1 MSYKR
6 AFLISFAI
14 NLYFLGLCI
23 VFGDLRFDA
32 IDDVFMSGILSGIY
46 GDDYNVHLTFVNA
59 LYGCCLLP
67 FYHLFPKINWYYIGE
82 MASVFISL
90 TVVGYIIVNKVGEKW
105 GAILTTVFVTLCAS
119 DFYLAIQ
126 FTKCAA
132 MLSATGMLAF
142 IYGLENKSGGS
153 NLKNW
158 IVPLLV
164 GILLLWWGSWM
175 RWEAFLMGMP
185 FFAMALLLLVKKLW
199 NVKSTVIIALLV
211 MFAGAY
217 AFKAFNS
224 SLYQAP
230 DYKKYMEF
238 QGPRAL
244 LGDGLFYNQ
253 QAVDEDLD
261 EISYSGQ
268 TLPMLTHWLFYDT
281 EVFAPES
288 LRIITDLIDK
298 YKNEMFIRP
307 QLANVLGTLPNSA
320 KSPIFIA
327 WLLLCLAIFVFK
339 SPKSLWA
346 WVSLLIVSAMIA
358 YLLYLQRLV
367 YRVEVGLWLYAG
379 ILAVPFLKERFQI
392 SKILSIGIVCFVAI
406 ASLCS
411 YAISGPTVRH
421 VNSGEIVPIHHEH
434 TDTVDYKGLFAFMDS
449 VPDSTLFIMEMNS
462 YMSMSRQKQPPY
474 LAESQGSW
482 KQVISF
488 GYWTPYFPDV
498 EKSIHE
504 RGVTNPM
511 KDVVLDNVFV
521 VDAPSLGNFL
531 EQHYYDKV
539 KVDTVRKFNGMV
551 VYKYS
556 LVNDSLTETKK

>member
-1 MSYKR
+1 MSYRR

-23 VFGDLRFDA
+23 IFGDLRFDA
-32 IDDVFMSGILSGIY
+32 IDDIFMSGILSGIY
-46 GDDYNVHLTFVNA
+46 GEGYNVHLTFVNA
-59 LYGCCLLP
+59 MYGYCLLP
-67 FYHLFPKINWYYIGE
+67 LYHLFPKINWYYIGE
-82 MASVFISL
+82 MTSVFISL
-90 TVVGYIIVNKVGEKW
+90 TIVGYVILNKIGEKW
-105 GAILTTVFVTLCAS
+105 GAIFTIILVALCAS
-119 DFYLAIQ
+119 DFYLAVQ

-132 MLSATGMLAF
+132 MLSAAGMLAF
-142 IYGLENKSGGS
+142 IYGLEKKIDGVSV
-153 NLKNW
+153 KKW
-158 IVPLLV
+158 ATPLIV

-185 FFAMALLLLVKKLW
+185 FFATALLLLAKKLW

-211 MFAGAY
+211 MFAGACGY
-217 AFKAFNS
+217 KAFNS

-230 DYKKYMEF
+230 DYRKYMEF

-261 EISYSGQ
+261 EIAYSGQ
-268 TLPMLTHWLFYDT
+268 TLSMLTHWLFYDT

-288 LRIITDLIDK
+288 LRVITNLIDK
-298 YKNEMFIRP
+298 YKDEIPVRS
-307 QLANVLGTLPNSA
+307 QLANVLGILPSSA
-320 KSPIFIA
+320 KSPMFVG
-327 WLLLCLAIFVFK
+327 WLLLCLALFIFK
-339 SPKSLWA
+339 SSQRQWPWL
-346 WVSLLIVSAMIA
+346 SLLITSAMIA

-379 ILAVPFLKERFQI
+379 ILTVPFLKERFQI

-406 ASLCS
+406 AYLCS
-411 YAISGPTVRH
+411 YAVSGPTVRH
-421 VNSGEIVPIHHEH
+421 VNTGEIVSVHYEH
-434 TDTVDYKGLFAFMDS
+434 ADTIDYKGLFAFMDS
-449 VPDSTLFIMEMNS
+449 VPDSTVFIMEMNS
-462 YMSMSRQKQPPY
+462 YMSMSRQKLPPY
-474 LAESQGSW
+474 LAEPMGSW

-488 GYWTPYFPDV
+488 GFWTPYFPDV
-498 EKSIHE
+498 ENSIHE

-521 VDAPSLGNFL
+521 IDVSNLKNFL
-531 EQHYYDKV
+531 EQHYYSKV
-539 KVDTVRKFNGMV
+539 KVDTVRNFNGMV

-556 LVNDSLTETKK
+556 LVNNSLTETEK